1 MADIE
6 ELLAEA
12 RAARGPAPE
21 ALIRRIAADAER
33 HRARAGSGFWA
44 RLALAFGGPAALAGM
59 ATAGVAGLCFGL
71 ADPGVLQALGGP
83 LAGGDVLELFAG
95 EVEIDTLLN
104 GE

>member
-12 RAARGPAPE
+12 RAARESAPG
-21 ALIRRIAADAER
+21 ALIGRILADAEHYR
-33 HRARAGSGFWA
+33 PQARGGFWA
-44 RLALAFGGPAALAGM
+44 QLAMAFGGPAALAGM

-71 ADPGVLQALGGP
+71 ADPGVLQALGGT
-83 LAGGDVLELFAG
+83 LAGGDVLELIAG
-95 EVEIDTLLN
+95 EAEIDTLLN